1 MSVSHPQHGDCRV
14 LGTAAG
20 LAAARRSRGAGGP
33 EHPRVPLLCSAA
45 FCPLKPGDLAWP
57 QADLALVSL
66 ANPESQG
73 SHCGQELRAG
83 GTGASVLP
91 ATLPTAAAPAPARAC
106 SPPPALDTQPSI
118 PKWGQH
124 RSSPGHVTGNQG
136 PSAQRATAGRGPR
149 TGDLQTELEA
159 GCEPAAADLRG
170 RPHALGGPPAPRL
183 LSLLFCSYK
192 MGLINEISRGKLQE
206 DVVMGS

>member
-83 GTGASVLP
+83 GTGGFRPAGHPAHCCCSSTRQGLLAPTCPGHAAKHSQVGSASVISWSCHWEP
-91 ATLPTAAAPAPARAC
+91 RAIRAK
-106 SPPPALDTQPSI
+106 SYSREGTQD
-118 PKWGQH
+118 G
-124 RSSPGHVTGNQG
+124 
-136 PSAQRATAGRGPR
+136 
-149 TGDLQTELEA
+149 
-159 GCEPAAADLRG
+159 
-170 RPHALGGPPAPRL
+170 
-183 LSLLFCSYK
+183 
-192 MGLINEISRGKLQE
+192 
-206 DVVMGS
+206 